1 MSEKEIQ
8 DKRLM
13 RNVKSRERY
22 AQNEDTRI
30 KNSYRRAK
38 YEAKKFITKL
48 GIEEDLQDLKVLLD
62 KRLKEF

>member
-1 MSEKEIQ
+1 MSEQELQ

-22 AQNEDTRI
+22 AASEDTRI
-30 KNSYRRAK
+30 KNNYRRAK
-38 YEAKKFITKL
+38 YEAKKFVTKL